1 MSIEDELEAE
11 FDEGLDPDE
20 FEDEIA
26 GEGNRIAGARAQAV
40 TEFLA
45 RELAEDSEAIDVTV
59 SESRGEVTLLIHAS
73 PDDLGRLIG
82 RRGRVDPG
90 RAPGRPRRRLDR
102 RDPCGR
108 RGRGVATVTVAEA
121 RSERERGR
129 YPAG

>member
-20 FEDEIA
+20 FDDDEIA

-45 RELAEDSEAIDVTV
+45 RELAEDSEAIDVTT
-59 SESRGEVTLLIHAS
+59 SEARGEVTLLIHAS

-82 RRGRVDPG
+82 RRGRVIQAVRQVA
-90 RAPGRPRRRLDR
+90 RAAGSID
-102 RDPCGR
+102 
-108 RGRGVATVTVAEA
+108 GVRVGVEVAE
-121 RSERERGR
+121 
-129 YPAG
+129 